1 MGNGE
6 NDTAMRRCY
15 ICKEIKKLELFAK
28 DVSCSQ
34 GYKYRCRDCHNN
46 LTRANGTMR
55 QKYPGKYEELYEK
68 QNGKCGICGRD
79 AGRRHFAIDHNHQT
93 GLIRGLLCYR
103 CNVGLGNFK
112 DSVDFLESA
121 IAYLK
126 R

>member
-55 QKYPGKYEELYEK
+55 QKYPGKYEELYEN
-68 QNGKCGICGRD
+68 QKCEKRPCL
-79 AGRRHFAIDHNHQT
+79 QM
-93 GLIRGLLCYR
+93 LLEIS
-103 CNVGLGNFK
+103 NLLMKFFPIFK
-112 DSVDFLESA
+112 N
-121 IAYLK
+121 
-126 R
+126 